1 MKTSTYT
8 LGFAAAAVLVSTA
21 ALADTTNPLTPSY
34 YWSRFE
40 GVKFPPDRSIPKEVV
55 GPLHPS
61 FYAARIDDSRWVGTR
76 AFSTTMVADLRNPLH
91 PQYYWR

>member
-1 MKTSTYT
+1 MKTSTRT

-34 YWSRFE
+34 YWGRFE
-40 GVKFPPDRSIPKEVV
+40 GMKFPADRTVSKDIV

-61 FYAARIDDSRWVGTR
+61 FYAAKIDDRRWVGTR
-76 AFSTTMVADLRNPLH
+76 AFSTGMVAELRNPLH
-91 PQYYWR
+91 PHYYWR